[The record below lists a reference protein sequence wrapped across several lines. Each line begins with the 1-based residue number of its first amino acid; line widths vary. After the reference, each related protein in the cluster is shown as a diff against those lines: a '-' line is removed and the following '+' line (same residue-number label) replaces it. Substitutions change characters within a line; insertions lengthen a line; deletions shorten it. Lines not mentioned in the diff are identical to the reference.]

1 MAGLTYSSYVTQIA
15 TMAVV
20 EPTDPAFVTILPEM
34 IDYAEL
40 RIYRDLDLLS
50 TVSSNDSYQM
60 TANNRNFTWPQGTFV
75 TIQNI
80 NVVTP
85 YTQTD
90 PDLGTR
96 VTLLPTTK
104 EFLNVVYANSTNAGI
119 PSYFAM
125 FDDHSIVVGPWPNQ
139 AYTVEIVGTIR
150 PATLSVANPTTFISQ
165 YLPDLFIMASMVYIS
180 AYQRNFGRMSD
191 DPAMAQSYEGQYQ
204 ALRQGALMEEFR
216 KKFQASAW
224 SSITPSPVATPT
236 RG

>member
-1 MAGLTYSSYVTQIA
+1 MAGLNYTTYVSQIA

-20 EPTDPAFVTILPEM
+20 ELTDPAYQSILPSM

-60 TANNRNFTWPQGTFV
+60 TANNRNFSWPQGTFV
-75 TIQNI
+75 TVQDI

-85 YTQTD
+85 SSQTD

-96 VTLLPTTK
+96 VQLLPTTK
-104 EFLNVVYANSTNAGI
+104 EFLNVVYANSTNAGV
-119 PSYFAM
+119 PAYFAM
-125 FDDHSIVVGPWPNQ
+125 LDDHSIVVGPWPNA
-139 AYTVEIVGTIR
+139 AYTVEIVGTVR
-150 PATLSVANPTTFISQ
+150 PATLSVGNPTTFISQ
-165 YLPDLFIMASMVYIS
+165 YLPDMFIMASMVYIS

-224 SSITPSPVATPT
+224 SSLTPSPVATPT

>member
-1 MAGLTYSSYVTQIA
+1 MAGLNYTTYVAQIA

-20 EPTDPAFVTILPEM
+20 EPTDPAFITILPEM
-34 IDYAEL
+34 IEYAEL

-60 TANNRNFTWPQGTFV
+60 TALNRNFTWPQGTFV
-75 TIQNI
+75 TVQDI
-80 NVVTP
+80 NVITP
-85 YTQTD
+85 YTQTN

-104 EFLNVVYANSTNAGI
+104 EFLNVVYANSTNAGV
-119 PSYFAM
+119 PNYFAM
-125 FDDHSIVVGPWPNQ
+125 LDDHSIVVGPWPNQ

-150 PATLSVANPTTFISQ
+150 PATLSAVNPTTFISE
-165 YLPDLFIMASMVYIS
+165 YLPDLFIMASMIYIS

-204 ALRQGALMEEFR
+204 AIRQGALMEEFR

>member
-1 MAGLTYSSYVTQIA
+1 MPGLTYSTYVAQIA

-50 TVSSNDSYQM
+50 TVSSNDAYQM
-60 TANNRNFTWPQGTFV
+60 TALNRNFTWPQGTFV
-75 TIQNI
+75 TVQNI
-80 NVVTP
+80 NVITP
-85 YTQTD
+85 HTETN

-104 EFLNVVYANSTNAGI
+104 EFLNVVYANSTNAAV

-125 FDDHSIVVGPWPNQ
+125 LDDHSIVVGPWPNQ

-150 PATLSVANPTTFISQ
+150 PATLSAGNPTTFISE

-204 ALRQGALMEEFR
+204 AIRQGALMEEFR

>member
-1 MAGLTYSSYVTQIA
+1 MPGLTYSTYVSQIA

-20 EPTDPAFVTILPEM
+20 EPTDPAFVTILPSM

-75 TIQNI
+75 TVQNI
-80 NVVTP
+80 NVIIP
-85 YTQTD
+85 NTQTD
-90 PDLGTR
+90 PELGTR

-104 EFLNVVYANSTNAGI
+104 EFLNVVYANSTNSGI

-125 FDDHSIVVGPWPNQ
+125 LDDHSIVVGPWPNQ

-150 PATLSVANPTTFISQ
+150 PATLSVSNPTTFISE

-204 ALRQGALMEEFR
+204 AIRQGALMEEFR

>member
-1 MAGLTYSSYVTQIA
+1 MAGLNYTTYVSQIA

-20 EPTDPAFVTILPEM
+20 EINDPAFQSIIPSM

-50 TVSSNDSYQM
+50 TVSANDSYTM
-60 TANNRNFTWPQGTFV
+60 TANNRNFSWPQGTFV
-75 TIQNI
+75 TVQNI

-85 YTQTD
+85 SSETD
-90 PDLGTR
+90 PDLGNR
-96 VTLLPTTK
+96 VQLLPTTK
-104 EFLNVVYANSTNAGI
+104 EFLNAVYSNSANAGI

-125 FDDHSIVVGPWPNQ
+125 LDDHSIVVGPWPNQ
-139 AYTVEIVGTIR
+139 NYTVEIVGTVR
-150 PATLSVANPTTFISQ
+150 PATLSSGNPTTFISE
-165 YLPDLFIMASMVYIS
+165 YLPDMFIMASMLYIS

-204 ALRQGALMEEFR
+204 SLRQGALMEEFR

>member
-1 MAGLTYSSYVTQIA
+1 MAGLNYTTYVSQIA

-20 EPTDPAFVTILPEM
+20 EITDPAFQSILPSM

-60 TANNRNFTWPQGTFV
+60 TANNRNFSWPQGTFV
-75 TIQNI
+75 TVQDI

-85 YTQTD
+85 SSQTD

-96 VTLLPTTK
+96 VQLLPTTK
-104 EFLNVVYANSTNAGI
+104 EFLNVVYANSANAGV
-119 PSYFAM
+119 PVYFAM
-125 FDDHSIVVGPWPNQ
+125 LDDHSIVVGPWPNA
-139 AYTVEIVGTIR
+139 AYTVEIVGTVR
-150 PATLSVANPTTFISQ
+150 PATLSAGNPTTFISQ
-165 YLPDLFIMASMVYIS
+165 YLPDLFIMASMIYIS

-204 ALRQGALMEEFR
+204 ALRQSALMEEFR
-216 KKFQASAW
+216 KKFEASSW
-224 SSITPSPVATPT
+224 SSLTPSPVATPT